1 MPFPPRVFFLLPLG
15 LLFPI
20 LSSPQ
25 GTAVP
30 QLASQGFERVYEN
43 SAAGL
48 RWQLQDILNSA
59 RAHNRVRLNA
69 LIKGMEIPDYGDWF
83 VNKFGR
89 EKGQSWAG
97 AYEQNLAENEKD
109 LSDLIGQL
117 ADQDGEFYVRRIN
130 DQPAPARKVER
141 EMLDSLQRPVDVFFA
156 TWTQRGVAQ
165 GAKSSPVGYF
175 VFLDGTFRLDSA
187 IRAADLQLEPGA
199 DAAENKDGLPAESTA
214 TPKDRPEIGSEK
226 VTARAGVAGVGYP
239 TCDYCPDPA
248 YTKVA
253 RDNRLE
259 GTVVLQ
265 AVIRPNG
272 DITDVQV
279 IKSPD
284 PELTQMAVNGVSKW
298 HMNPARLADG
308 EPVAVIVPFEITFRL
323 RKSR

>member
-1 MPFPPRVFFLLPLG
+1 MFFLLLLV

-20 LSSPQ
+20 LSSSQ
-25 GTAVP
+25 RTSVP
-30 QLASQGFERVYEN
+30 QAASQGFERVYEN
-43 SAAGL
+43 SAVGL
-48 RWQLQDILNSA
+48 RWQLQDMLNSA

-69 LIKGMEIPDYGDWF
+69 LIKEMEIPDYGGWF
-83 VNKFGR
+83 INKFGR
-89 EKGQSWAG
+89 EKGQRWAG
-97 AYEQNLAENEKD
+97 AYAQNLAENEKD
-109 LSDLIGQL
+109 LPDLIGQL

-130 DQPAPARKVER
+130 DQPAPARKIEQ
-141 EMLDSLQRPVDVFFA
+141 EMIDSLQRPVDIFFV
-156 TWTQRGVAQ
+156 TWMQRETAQ

-175 VFLDGTFRLDSA
+175 VFLDGIFRLDSA

-199 DAAENKDGLPAESTA
+199 DAAENKDAFPQQTA
-214 TPKDRPEIGSEK
+214 DVPTDRPGKGSEN

-239 TCDYCPDPA
+239 SCDYCPDPA

-265 AVIRPNG
+265 VVIRPNG
-272 DITDVQV
+272 DVTDVRV
-279 IKSPD
+279 LKSPD
-284 PELTQMAVNGVSKW
+284 PELTQMAVDGVSKW

-323 RKSR
+323 RKSK

>member
-1 MPFPPRVFFLLPLG
+1 L
-15 LLFPI
+15 
-20 LSSPQ
+20 
-25 GTAVP
+25 
-30 QLASQGFERVYEN
+30 
-43 SAAGL
+43 
-48 RWQLQDILNSA
+48 D
-59 RAHNRVRLNA
+59 A

-83 VNKFGR
+83 INKFGR
-89 EKGQSWAG
+89 EKGQGWAG
-97 AYEQNLAENEKD
+97 AYGQNLAENEKD

-130 DQPAPARKVER
+130 DQPAPARKVEQ
-141 EMLDSLQRPVDVFFA
+141 EMIDSLQRPVDIFFA
-156 TWTQRGVAQ
+156 AWMPRGVAQ
-165 GAKSSPVGYF
+165 GTKSSPVGYF

-187 IRAADLQLEPGA
+187 IRAADLRLEPGA
-199 DAAENKDGLPAESTA
+199 DAVEKGGLPAEST
-214 TPKDRPEIGSEK
+214 PMRKDRPETRPET

-284 PELTQMAVNGVSKW
+284 PELTQMAIDGVGKW

-308 EPVAVIVPFEITFRL
+308 EPVAVLVPFEITFRL
-323 RKSR
+323 RKSK

>member
-1 MPFPPRVFFLLPLG
+1 MRFPPRAFFLLLLG

-25 GTAVP
+25 DTAVP
-30 QLASQGFERVYEN
+30 QTASQGFERVYEN

-59 RAHNRVRLNA
+59 RAHNRVRLDA

-83 VNKFGR
+83 INKFGR
-89 EKGQSWAG
+89 EKGQGWAG
-97 AYEQNLAENEKD
+97 AYGQNLAENEKD
-109 LSDLIGQL
+109 LSDLIGKL

-130 DQPAPARKVER
+130 DQPAPARKVEQ
-141 EMLDSLQRPVDVFFA
+141 EMIDSLQRPVDIFFA
-156 TWTQRGVAQ
+156 AWMPRGVAQ
-165 GAKSSPVGYF
+165 GTKSSPVGYF

-187 IRAADLQLEPGA
+187 IRAADLRLEPGA
-199 DAAENKDGLPAESTA
+199 DAVEKGGLPAEST
-214 TPKDRPEIGSEK
+214 PMRKDRPETRPET

-284 PELTQMAVNGVSKW
+284 PELTQMAIDGVGKW

-308 EPVAVIVPFEITFRL
+308 EPVAVLVPFEITFRL
-323 RKSR
+323 RKSK